1 MMIVRDTIAH
11 QRGDEMKGSYVMI
24 DPAGRFF
31 ENTIG
36 KYIYSTP
43 ILKNG
48 IESAYKEMN
57 YNYKKF
63 IGRNGLYNW

>member
-1 MMIVRDTIAH
+1 MIVRDTIAH
-11 QRGDEMKGSYVMI
+11 QRGKGSYVMI
-24 DPAGRFF
+24 DPAERFF

-36 KYIYSTP
+36 KHIYSTP

-48 IESAYKEMN
+48 IEFAYKEMN